1 MSEPISKG
9 GTAHPRLTRQQKAAA
24 VIVSLGTD
32 KASQLYQYMDPEDV
46 EQITLEVAKLGYLD
60 SSATEDVLTEYYQM
74 CMTNKAVTEGG
85 LEYARAVL
93 EKAFGQQTA
102 TSLLEKVTKSLK
114 NREFAFLNKADEKS
128 LYAAL
133 QHERPQTIA
142 LVLSYVDAEKSAAVI
157 EELDDER
164 QVRVI
169 ENMANMESASPTAV
183 KIIEAEMEKKFS
195 SLMTASNVKVGGVDF
210 VADVMNNL
218 DRSSE
223 KNIFDRLAEY
233 NEPLADEIRKR
244 MFVFED
250 IVTMDDRSV
259 QRFVRDCDPRD
270 LVLALKGANSD
281 VANKIFTNMSAR
293 MAQSIREFIKSEV
306 NEQGNKIKKVRS
318 FDKVIGEVGFDDKQ
332 KKLAK
337 KYLEELK
344 GSYLAKDTLKNQ
356 DEKIKFIKKVSE
368 LSYENYE
375 KYKILPSITVGQAI
389 LESRWGES
397 DLSKNSNNIFGVK
410 ADARW
415 NGKVVEVNTSENYD
429 DKIVAKFRKYDSIKD
444 SINDHGKFLT
454 ENKRY
459 EESGL
464 FKATHYTTQ
473 AQALED
479 AGYATKKNEDGELIY
494 ADILID
500 LIKKYNLQLLDREV
514 QEIN

>member
-74 CMTNKAVTEGG
+74 CMTNKAVTEAAWNTPG
-85 LEYARAVL
+85 LYWK
-93 EKAFGQQTA
+93 KAFGQQTA
-102 TSLLEKVTKSLK
+102 TSLLEKVTKSAEK
-114 NREFAFLNKADEKS
+114 TENSPFLNKADEKS

-293 MAQSIREFIKSEV
+293 MAQSIREDLEITS
-306 NEQGNKIKKVRS
+306 NVRIR
-318 FDKVIGEVGFDDKQ
+318 DVEEAQQRIVGIIRD
-332 KKLAK
+332 
-337 KYLEELK
+337 LEERSELIILK
-344 GSYLAKDTLKNQ
+344 GGKD
-356 DEKIKFIKKVSE
+356 
-368 LSYENYE
+368 
-375 KYKILPSITVGQAI
+375 
-389 LESRWGES
+389 
-397 DLSKNSNNIFGVK
+397 
-410 ADARW
+410 
-415 NGKVVEVNTSENYD
+415 
-429 DKIVAKFRKYDSIKD
+429 
-444 SINDHGKFLT
+444 
-454 ENKRY
+454 
-459 EESGL
+459 
-464 FKATHYTTQ
+464 
-473 AQALED
+473 
-479 AGYATKKNEDGELIY
+479 
-494 ADILID
+494 DIIA
-500 LIKKYNLQLLDREV
+500 
-514 QEIN
+514 